1 MKKKKKTHK
10 NKPNNTFRLNQFL
23 SRSGICSRREADL
36 YIEAG
41 LVQVNEKYITQMGFR
56 VSENDIVKF
65 NGRKLKSE
73 KKQYI
78 LLNKPK
84 NFSCRLDDFGKK
96 NSVFELIKN
105 TCKEKVLPVTK
116 LNKKS
121 SGLVLF
127 TNDEKLSSKL
137 SHPKNKLKKIFHIS
151 LNKALKSIDLK
162 KIKDGLI
169 IDGEKIIVDSISY
182 VLGKDKT
189 EIGLEIKSNVRNITF
204 KIFNELN
211 YKIIKLDL
219 VFYAGL
225 TKKDVPRKKTRFLS
239 ENEINILKRL

>member
-1 MKKKKKTHK
+1 M
-10 NKPNNTFRLNQFL
+10 
-23 SRSGICSRREADL
+23 
-36 YIEAG
+36 
-41 LVQVNEKYITQMGFR
+41 
-56 VSENDIVKF
+56 
-65 NGRKLKSE
+65 
-73 KKQYI
+73 
-78 LLNKPK
+78 
-84 NFSCRLDDFGKK
+84 
-96 NSVFELIKN
+96 
-105 TCKEKVLPVTK
+105 PVTK

-169 IDGEKIIVDSISY
+169 IDGEKIMVDSISY

-189 EIGLEIKSNVRNITF
+189 EIGLEIKSNIRNITF

-219 VFYAGL
+219 VFYGSY
-225 TKKDVPRKKTRFLS
+225 KKRYPQKKNTISLR
-239 ENEINILKRL
+239 E

>member
-1 MKKKKKTHK
+1 MKKKKSINK
-10 NKPNNTFRLNQFL
+10 NKLNNSYRLNQFL

-56 VSENDIVKF
+56 VSENDIVRF
-65 NGRKLKSE
+65 NGRKLKFE

-116 LNKKS
+116 LNKNT

-137 SHPKNKLKKIFHIS
+137 SNPKNKFKKIFHIS

-182 VLGKDKT
+182 VLGKEKT
-189 EIGLEIKSNVRNITF
+189 EVGLEIKSNIRNITY

-225 TKKDVPRKKTRFLS
+225 TKKDIPRKKTRFLS
-239 ENEINILKRL
+239 KNEINILKRI

>member
-1 MKKKKKTHK
+1 MKKKKTHK

-41 LVQVNEKYITQMGFR
+41 LVQVNEKYITQMGYR

-96 NSVFELIKN
+96 TSVFELIKN

-137 SHPKNKLKKIFHIS
+137 SHPKNKLK
-151 LNKALKSIDLK
+151 
-162 KIKDGLI
+162 
-169 IDGEKIIVDSISY
+169 
-182 VLGKDKT
+182 
-189 EIGLEIKSNVRNITF
+189 
-204 KIFNELN
+204 
-211 YKIIKLDL
+211 
-219 VFYAGL
+219 
-225 TKKDVPRKKTRFLS
+225 
-239 ENEINILKRL
+239 

>member
-1 MKKKKKTHK
+1 MKKKKSINK
-10 NKPNNTFRLNQFL
+10 NKLNNSYRLNQFL

-65 NGRKLKSE
+65 NGRKLKFE

-116 LNKKS
+116 LNKNT

-137 SHPKNKLKKIFHIS
+137 SNPKNKFKKIFHIS

-182 VLGKDKT
+182 VLGKEKT
-189 EIGLEIKSNVRNITF
+189 EIGLEIKSNIRNITY

-225 TKKDVPRKKTRFLS
+225 TKKDIPRKKTRFLS
-239 ENEINILKRL
+239 KNEINILKRI

>member
-1 MKKKKKTHK
+1 MKKKKSINK
-10 NKPNNTFRLNQFL
+10 NKLNNSYRLNQFL

-65 NGRKLKSE
+65 NGRKLKFE

-96 NSVFELIKN
+96 NSVFELIKKA
-105 TCKEKVLPVTK
+105 CKEKVLPVTK
-116 LNKKS
+116 LNKNT

-137 SHPKNKLKKIFHIS
+137 SNPKNKLKKIFHIS

-182 VLGKDKT
+182 VLGKEKT
-189 EIGLEIKSNVRNITF
+189 EIGLEIKSNIRNITY

-211 YKIIKLDL
+211 YKIIKLDI

-225 TKKDVPRKKTRFLS
+225 TKKDIPRKKTRFLS
-239 ENEINILKRL
+239 KNEINILKRI

>member
-1 MKKKKKTHK
+1 MKKKKSINK
-10 NKPNNTFRLNQFL
+10 NKLNNSYRLNQFL

-105 TCKEKVLPVTK
+105 TCNEKVFPVTK
-116 LNKKS
+116 LNKNT

-137 SHPKNKLKKIFHIS
+137 SHPKNKFKKIFHIS

-169 IDGEKIIVDSISY
+169 IDGEKIVVDSISY
-182 VLGKDKT
+182 VLGKEKT
-189 EIGLEIKSNVRNITF
+189 EIGLEIKSNIRNITY

-225 TKKDVPRKKTRFLS
+225 TKKDIPRKKTRFLS
-239 ENEINILKRL
+239 KNEINILKRI

>member
-1 MKKKKKTHK
+1 MT
-10 NKPNNTFRLNQFL
+10 
-23 SRSGICSRREADL
+23 
-36 YIEAG
+36 
-41 LVQVNEKYITQMGFR
+41 
-56 VSENDIVKF
+56 SE
-65 NGRKLKSE
+65 
-73 KKQYI
+73 
-78 LLNKPK
+78 
-84 NFSCRLDDFGKK
+84 KK
-96 NSVFELIKN
+96 NSVFELIKK

-116 LNKKS
+116 LNKNT

-137 SHPKNKLKKIFHIS
+137 SNPKNKFKKIFHIS

-182 VLGKDKT
+182 VLGKEKT
-189 EIGLEIKSNVRNITF
+189 EIGLEIKSNIRNITY

-225 TKKDVPRKKTRFLS
+225 TKKDIPRKKTRFLS
-239 ENEINILKRL
+239 KNEINILKRI

>member
-1 MKKKKKTHK
+1 MKKKKSINK
-10 NKPNNTFRLNQFL
+10 NKLNNSYRLNQFL

-56 VSENDIVKF
+56 VSENDIVRF
-65 NGRKLKSE
+65 NGRKLKFE

-116 LNKKS
+116 LNKNT

-137 SHPKNKLKKIFHIS
+137 SNPKNKFKKIFHIS

-182 VLGKDKT
+182 VLGKEKT
-189 EIGLEIKSNVRNITF
+189 EIGLEIKSNIRNITY

-225 TKKDVPRKKTRFLS
+225 TKKDIPRKKTRFLS
-239 ENEINILKRL
+239 KNEINILKRI